1 MDFIVGLVIA
11 FTICFAIQCNKIQK
25 IKFENEILGLRIEE
39 IKRNFEI
46 YRNVSESEIQRLKEN
61 R

>member
-1 MDFIVGLVIA
+1 MVGLVIA

-39 IKRNFEI
+39 IKRNFLI
-46 YRNVSESEIQRLKEN
+46 VKSLLN
-61 R
+61 

>member
-1 MDFIVGLVIA
+1 MVFVVGLVIA
-11 FTICFAIQCNKIQK
+11 FVICFAIQCNKMQK
-25 IKFENEILGLRIEE
+25 IKFENEILELRVEE

-46 YRNVSESEIQRLKEN
+46 YRNISESEIQRLKEN